1 VKPISTIADGELPA
15 HHSRMLEDPNYM
27 WGCKYVYQDNVTSLV
42 TVLISQSYVTNLTK
56 VTTQMPTCKIK
67 RF

>member
-1 VKPISTIADGELPA
+1 MQEEPI
-15 HHSRMLEDPNYM
+15 YM
-27 WGCKYVYQDNVTSLV
+27 WGCKYVYQKHVSNLA

-56 VTTQMPTCKIK
+56 VPTQMPTFKRK